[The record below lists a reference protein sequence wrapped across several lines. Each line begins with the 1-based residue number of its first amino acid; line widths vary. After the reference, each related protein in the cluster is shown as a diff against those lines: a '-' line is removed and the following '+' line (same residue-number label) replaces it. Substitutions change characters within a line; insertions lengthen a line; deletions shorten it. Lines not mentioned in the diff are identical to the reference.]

1 LPDWQVLID
10 KYEKIIA
17 QRFFC
22 TMRCCMAVNHNHPT
36 RKEDNMFNRKQVAI
50 LVIVLMGLTGSMVA
64 YAADVARI
72 DINTASAEELTQLK
86 GVGPSHAAGIEVFR
100 EKNGPFK
107 KPEDLIQVPGIG
119 QKTFE
124 KNKDLIVVGPPA
136 KKLPQKSKNLSK
148 K

>member
-1 LPDWQVLID
+1 
-10 KYEKIIA
+10 
-17 QRFFC
+17 
-22 TMRCCMAVNHNHPT
+22 
-36 RKEDNMFNRKQVAI
+36 MFNRKQVAI
-50 LVIVLMGLTGSMVA
+50 LVIVLVGLMGSMSA

-86 GVGPSHAAGIEVFR
+86 GVGPSHAAGIVSFR

-107 KPEDLIQVPGIG
+107 KPEDLIQVPRIG

-124 KNKDLIVVGPPA
+124 KNKDLIVVGLPE
-136 KKLPQKSKNLSK
+136 KKLPQKNKNTPK

>member
-1 LPDWQVLID
+1 
-10 KYEKIIA
+10 
-17 QRFFC
+17 
-22 TMRCCMAVNHNHPT
+22 
-36 RKEDNMFNRKQVAI
+36 MFNLKQVAV
-50 LVIVLMGLTGSMVA
+50 LVIVLMSLMVGMGA
-64 YAADVARI
+64 YGADVTPI

-86 GVGPSHAAGIEVFR
+86 GVGPSHAAGIVAFR

-107 KPEDLIQVPGIG
+107 KPEDLIQVPRIG

-136 KKLPQKSKNLSK
+136 KKLPRANKNLPK

>member
-1 LPDWQVLID
+1 MLNLSKRMGVMT
-10 KYEKIIA
+10 IA
-17 QRFFC
+17 L
-22 TMRCCMAVNHNHPT
+22 MILMAG
-36 RKEDNMFNRKQVAI
+36 I
-50 LVIVLMGLTGSMVA
+50 SA
-64 YAADVARI
+64 YAGDTIKI

-86 GVGPSHAAGIEVFR
+86 GGGPSHAAGIVVFR

-124 KNKDLIVVGPPA
+124 KNKEVIVVGPPA
-136 KKLPQKSKNLSK
+136 KKPPQKNKNLSK

>member
-1 LPDWQVLID
+1 
-10 KYEKIIA
+10 
-17 QRFFC
+17 
-22 TMRCCMAVNHNHPT
+22 
-36 RKEDNMFNRKQVAI
+36 MFNLKQVAV
-50 LVIVLMGLTGSMVA
+50 LVIVLMGLTVGMGA
-64 YAADVARI
+64 YAADVTAI

-86 GVGPSHAAGIEVFR
+86 GVGPSHAAGIVAFR

-107 KPEDLIQVPGIG
+107 KPEDLIQVPRIG

-136 KKLPQKSKNLSK
+136 KKLPRTNKNLSK